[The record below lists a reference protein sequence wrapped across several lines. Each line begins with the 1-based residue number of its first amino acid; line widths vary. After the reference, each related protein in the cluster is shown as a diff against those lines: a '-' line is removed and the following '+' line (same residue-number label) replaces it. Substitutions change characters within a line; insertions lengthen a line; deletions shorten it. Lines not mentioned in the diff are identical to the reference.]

1 MPTTHLTHVPILNC
15 CAHNTLN
22 LCANTTVNHCAH
34 NTLNYGSIPQLTIVP
49 ITYLTLCTHT
59 TVNHHATT
67 HCLPVPQ
74 LTIVPIPQVL
84 RTWGQK
90 SLANNINEAGR
101 RLLSVDGPADSSKY
115 DGDKDQDAEGS
126 VTETE
131 SGSMT
136 LMALKKR
143 KGGGGGGG
151 GGKSRAGKE
160 DDVGNV
166 VNEELRALEAHM
178 MKVSRAGGC
187 SSSGFFSLFS
197 LSPSLSLSV
206 CLSLS
211 LSLSLSPSAHMC
223 VYPRSSYK
231 NKFKF
236 SLLTCFSVYWCP
248 FQCGLYECT

>member
-1 MPTTHLTHVPILNC
+1 M
-15 CAHNTLN
+15 
-22 LCANTTVNHCAH
+22 
-34 NTLNYGSIPQLTIVP
+34 
-49 ITYLTLCTHT
+49 
-59 TVNHHATT
+59 
-67 HCLPVPQ
+67 
-74 LTIVPIPQVL
+74 PIPQVL

-187 SSSGFFSLFS
+187 SSSGFFSLS
-197 LSPSLSLSV
+197 LSLSLPLSV

-211 LSLSLSPSAHMC
+211 LSLPLSVSL
-223 VYPRSSYK
+223 
-231 NKFKF
+231 
-236 SLLTCFSVYWCP
+236 
-248 FQCGLYECT
+248 CTHVCLPQI